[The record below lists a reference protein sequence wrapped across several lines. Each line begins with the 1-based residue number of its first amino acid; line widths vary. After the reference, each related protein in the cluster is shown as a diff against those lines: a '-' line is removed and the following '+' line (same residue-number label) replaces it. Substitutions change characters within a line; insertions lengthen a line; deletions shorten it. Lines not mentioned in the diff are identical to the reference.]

1 MMSIVE
7 VLKSATWI
15 TKSVLFVLLILSVMS
30 WAVMFSEYVVLR
42 RLISHVVAINN
53 LIKPCSCIR
62 QVNSYLRQHV
72 LISVFVDIIENS
84 ESICRKALAS
94 QRSFLPSE
102 IMVPIRRCADDTV
115 SSYISTVGSHIYYLS
130 IIGAI
135 SPYIGLLGTIWGIV
149 SAFQG
154 FSDLSRVTLSQV
166 APDISEALVSTAAS
180 LLVAI
185 PAVVAHS
192 RMNFMLDE
200 LVRGIC
206 DFKECFLLHLNIH
219 LISGE
224 ETCWKDQAKETLLHH

>member
-1 MMSIVE
+1 MSIIE

-15 TKSVLFVLLILSVMS
+15 TKSILFILLVLSVAS

-42 RLISHVVAINN
+42 RLSSHVLAINN
-53 LIKPCSCIR
+53 LVKSCSSIQ

-72 LISVFVDIIENS
+72 LISVFVDIIEKS
-84 ESICRKALAS
+84 ESICRKAIAS
-94 QRSFLPSE
+94 KRSFLPSE
-102 IMVPIRRCADDTV
+102 IMVPVHRCADDAV
-115 SSYISTVGSHIYYLS
+115 SSYVNTIGSHINYLS

-192 RMNFMLDE
+192 RMNLMLDE
-200 LVRGIC
+200 LVQAIC
-206 DFKECFLLHLNIH
+206 DFKECFLLHLHMH

-224 ETCWKDQAKETLLHH
+224 EICWKDQTEETLLRH